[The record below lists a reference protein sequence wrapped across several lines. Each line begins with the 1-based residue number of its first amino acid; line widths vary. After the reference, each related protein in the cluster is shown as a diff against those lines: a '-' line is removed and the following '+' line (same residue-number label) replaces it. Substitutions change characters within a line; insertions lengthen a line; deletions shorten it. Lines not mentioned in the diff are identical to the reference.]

1 VTRYTQRLDLGTVFA
16 IVPSISAFTHHTG
29 HSRRGERPRR
39 VVSERASMWMRVH
52 RGVQYTE
59 APVAIRSY
67 NVDVMMSG
75 CRPVVAELEL
85 GRAGL
90 AMAGVPDPDD
100 PNRQHEHT
108 LLVCPST
115 HRPRPA
121 RRGAGQTTRLLHC

>member
-1 VTRYTQRLDLGTVFA
+1 
-16 IVPSISAFTHHTG
+16 
-29 HSRRGERPRR
+29 
-39 VVSERASMWMRVH
+39 MMH
-52 RGVQYTE
+52 RGLQYTE

-90 AMAGVPDPDD
+90 ATAGVPDPDD

-108 LLVCPST
+108 LLVRCST
-115 HRPRPA
+115 PCPRPA
-121 RRGAGQTTRLLHC
+121 QR